1 MGLFFFVK
9 PSDNLMD
16 LTLLVFTLTNLL
28 VQAEGVCQCNNY
40 LSKSLY
46 MGQCRERTKLD
57 PRNCGLYEACDSKLS
72 AQGFPYNWSC
82 QACTESTWPYPAP
95 LNMKRMNTAPDSK
108 FYFRFYRCFLDIT
121 NKARDTMKSVKLG
134 QIFFTTCRPY
144 SSQQFSVSPWS

>member
-57 PRNCGLYEACDSKLS
+57 PRNCGLYEAWCYVKNSNTCSDSKLS

-95 LNMKRMNTAPDSK
+95 LNMKRMNTAPNTILCLSLVLAV
-108 FYFRFYRCFLDIT
+108 YLVVSSR
-121 NKARDTMKSVKLG
+121 NKIS
-134 QIFFTTCRPY
+134 IPEC
-144 SSQQFSVSPWS
+144 